1 MTRALVTLL
10 VIVLA
15 VTGVAAQGDSERAGA
30 STSSE
35 VRFELPSGELPDV
48 AIEPEPRRLVIEL
61 PKGAGLPMDFEA
73 DSGGLILDSHVE
85 PMGEGRIRVE
95 LTLAAGYLG
104 RVAIE
109 SGVLVLTLESRLAR
123 SDSSAMVENQYLL
136 GPRDKIAITVHNHP
150 DLGTVLTI
158 SRDGTITLPMLGE
171 IRAAGLSPAALA
183 DQLEEILGRSYLVD
197 PQVDVGVE
205 EFNSQ
210 WVMITGEVVL
220 PGRIILRG
228 GTRLKEVLSDAGG
241 FRETSGQ
248 LITISRPVD
257 DEGDDFQTITIERHE
272 FEAGLKNPVLE
283 HGDIVDVPRAA
294 YCYIHGEVRS
304 PGRIPIE
311 RETTLLKAITLVGGL
326 NEWADRKNV
335 RILSGGDPGA
345 EEVVVN
351 LKKIQAGKA
360 RDPVLK
366 GGEVIVIK
374 RRFF

>member
-1 MTRALVTLL
+1 MARTILIAFAILS
-10 VIVLA
+10 A
-15 VTGVAAQGDSERAGA
+15 VTGLAAQDDTPRADA
-30 STSSE
+30 SSSSE
-35 VRFELPSGELPDV
+35 IRFELPPGSIPELS
-48 AIEPEPRRLVIEL
+48 IEPEPRRVVMDL
-61 PKGAGLPMDFEA
+61 PRGTVLPMDFQA
-73 DSGGLILDSHVE
+73 ASGGLILNSHVE
-85 PMGEGRIRVE
+85 SRGVDRLRVE

-109 SGVLVLTLESRLAR
+109 SGALVLTFESRLTP
-123 SDSSAMVENQYLL
+123 DTTSAEVENQYLL
-136 GPRDKIAITVHNHP
+136 GPRDKIAVTVHNHP
-150 DLGTVLTI
+150 NLGSILTI
-158 SRDGTITLPMLGE
+158 SRDGSITVPMLGE
-171 IRAAGLSPAALA
+171 IQAAGLSPAALA
-183 DQLEEILGRSYLVD
+183 DELEEILGRSYLVD
-197 PQVDVGVE
+197 PQVDVSVE

-220 PGRIILRG
+220 PGRVILRG

-248 LITISRPVD
+248 VITISRPVAN
-257 DEGDDFQTITIERHE
+257 EADDFETVSIERRE

-283 HGDIVDVPRAA
+283 HGDIIDVPRAA

-326 NEWADRKNV
+326 TEWADRKKV
-335 RILSGGDPGA
+335 RILYSDDPDA

-351 LKKIQAGKA
+351 LKKIQDGKA
-360 RDPVLK
+360 TDPVLK
-366 GGEVIVIK
+366 GGEVVVIK

>member
-1 MTRALVTLL
+1 MNRTLL
-10 VIVLA
+10 IGFAILLT
-15 VTGVAAQGDSERAGA
+15 VTTVAAQGDSERAGA

-48 AIEPEPRRLVIEL
+48 AIEPEPRRVVIEL
-61 PKGAGLPMDFEA
+61 PRGAGLPMDFEA

-109 SGVLVLTLESRLAR
+109 SGVLVLTFESRLAR
-123 SDSSAMVENQYLL
+123 SDSNAKVENEYLL
-136 GPRDKIAITVHNHP
+136 GPRDKIAITVHNQP

-183 DQLEEILGRSYLVD
+183 NQLEEILGRSYLVD

-205 EFNSQ
+205 QFNSQ

-248 LITISRPVD
+248 RITISRPVA
-257 DEGDDFQTITIERHE
+257 DEADDFETIVIERRE

-335 RILSGGDPGA
+335 RILSGDDPGA

-360 RDPVLK
+360 PDPVLK
-366 GGEVIVIK
+366 GGEVVVIK